1 MFTTNPLY
9 DAEVHMDRLEDDG
22 ARAEV
27 EAIELANR
35 FIEAA
40 KHGAEETLHGL
51 KVKQT
56 VADALY
62 AVVCDSPELLDAVF
76 YWVAAQTDN
85 TICRA
90 LVNDLATRWASLEQ
104 GGSMSKAINTGGPAF
119 PPSNPGYAHGMT
131 LRDYFAAKA
140 MQGSLAEGS
149 EVYKPSD
156 FAEWCYAM
164 ADAMLEAREKGDA

>member
-62 AVVCDSPELLDAVF
+62 TVVCDSPDLLDAVF
-76 YWVAAQTDN
+76 YWVATQTDN
-85 TICRA
+85 PVCRA

-104 GGSMSKAINTGGPAF
+104 G
-119 PPSNPGYAHGMT
+119 
-131 LRDYFAAKA
+131 AA
-140 MQGSLAEGS
+140 
-149 EVYKPSD
+149 
-156 FAEWCYAM
+156 
-164 ADAMLEAREKGDA
+164 